1 MVLVFSSAEY
11 SLWVNY
17 IMCAAYT
24 FCGVWCQETS
34 LLVKWAS
41 KGKFRRSKSFNC
53 VNHKTVFKHLKG
65 RSPRSCDST
74 SCMYPP
80 SPSPPPLYYELLIQ
94 LSREI
99 FRAWYSHA
107 WVLHDP
113 LKNCM
118 KYELAKD
125 IYDCVT
131 VGSEHWPQVVDTGCN
146 LLFLLIS
153 HIIFSRKLD

>member
-1 MVLVFSSAEY
+1 MVSSVMQGIFGNAFLLYNGCAFILYRFLVGWFQSSQVQSI
-11 SLWVNY
+11 SLCVNY

-41 KGKFRRSKSFNC
+41 KGKFRRRESFNC
-53 VNHKTVFKHLKG
+53 VNHKTVFKYLKG

-80 SPSPPPLYYELLIQ
+80 SPSPPLFYSLLLYYELLIK

-99 FRAWYSHA
+99 FRA
-107 WVLHDP
+107 
-113 LKNCM
+113 
-118 KYELAKD
+118 
-125 IYDCVT
+125 
-131 VGSEHWPQVVDTGCN
+131 
-146 LLFLLIS
+146 
-153 HIIFSRKLD
+153 